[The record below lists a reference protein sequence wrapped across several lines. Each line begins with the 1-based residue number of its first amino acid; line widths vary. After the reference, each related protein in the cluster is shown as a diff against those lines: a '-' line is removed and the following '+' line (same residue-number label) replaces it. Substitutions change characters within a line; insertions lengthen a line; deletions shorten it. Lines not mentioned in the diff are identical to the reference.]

1 MRKTEAKLTFEDW
14 CLWNARKMTEQ
25 QFPEPTVGALILNK
39 EGKMFLMKSH
49 KWNNRYVIPG
59 GHVELGESTEQAV
72 KREVK
77 EETGLDIYDIK
88 FLGFQEFIFD
98 KAFWKKRHFIF
109 IDFACKTDST
119 DVKLNKEAQEHVW
132 VKPEKALEYRM
143 GKIPAITEVL
153 ATETIFSD
161 ANKGTKVSE
170 EALRKA
176 FGTTEPL
183 KVAETILKKG
193 TIQLTTEQRR
203 KMTENK
209 RKQIIAFISRQ
220 CVDPRTNLP
229 HPPLRVEQAM
239 EQIHYSI
246 DPFKPVEEQ
255 AKEIIKLLR
264 SVLPL
269 KMEQVSVGV
278 RIPAEYASKAYG
290 TVKGFGTIK
299 REEWRGDGSWHGV
312 LEMPAGLYGPFLEK
326 IGEITRGRAEAKMLS

>member
-1 MRKTEAKLTFEDW
+1 MGEKYTIARFTKDNEHFEV
-14 CLWNARKMTEQ
+14 L
-25 QFPEPTVGALILNK
+25 
-39 EGKMFLMKSH
+39 
-49 KWNNRYVIPG
+49 
-59 GHVELGESTEQAV
+59 
-72 KREVK
+72 
-77 EETGLDIYDIK
+77 
-88 FLGFQEFIFD
+88 
-98 KAFWKKRHFIF
+98 
-109 IDFACKTDST
+109 
-119 DVKLNKEAQEHVW
+119 
-132 VKPEKALEYRM
+132 VKPEKALDYRM
-143 GKIPAITEVL
+143 GKMSAITEVL
-153 ATETIFSD
+153 VAETIFSD

-183 KVAETILKKG
+183 KVAEVILKRG
-193 TIQLTTEQRR
+193 AIQLTTEQRR
-203 KMTENK
+203 KMIEDK
-209 RKQIIAFISRQ
+209 RKQVIAFISRQ

-264 SVLPL
+264 SILPL

-278 RIPAEYASKAYG
+278 RIPAEYAAKAYG

-299 REEWRGDGSWHGV
+299 REEWRSDGSWYGV

-326 IGEITRGRAEAKMLS
+326 IGEITKGNAEAKILS